1 MECSSSC
8 QTFPWHAR
16 CAWEVV
22 LMSKNNKTIKK
33 KSFYFQDYTEPEIF
47 GNNINFNIQK
57 ISLHRVTFLSFIFFS
72 LILICSIKIIYLA
85 LSPEKSFYTDN
96 IKDDFIKNRRD
107 IIDRN
112 GAVLATNVDLYDV
125 GVRSKLLKKKE
136 KKNLIIKLSLLLP
149 EIDLKKIKHKLDND
163 EFFWL
168 GKRLTPQEKD
178 RLWLIGN
185 KAFVFEQRPSRIYP
199 QRNLFSH
206 VLGQTDDINDGI
218 SGIEKS
224 LDKDLNNKKKIEI
237 PLRLTLDSNLQ
248 YLIRQELMQAQL
260 DFNNVGSA
268 AILMNVENGAIL
280 SLISLPDYDLNK
292 RISIDSDIFTNKITL
307 GVYELGSV
315 FKTFTIAAGLENQL
329 INPNTVFRNLEN
341 SLTCDKYTISE
352 HDKLP
357 KNLSTEQIL
366 IRSSNIGAIRIAQ
379 KVGVKKYSDFL
390 NSLELL
396 STINFDLEEIGT
408 PLSFNWGKCK
418 LATSSYGHGI
428 TTTPLQLARAY
439 AILGN
444 GGYKIQP
451 TLLQKKTISLGK
463 KEQIISEKTSS
474 AINLMLRKV
483 VSQIEGTAN
492 FANVEGYE
500 IAGKT
505 GTAVKYNSKEKL
517 NTFISLFPA
526 NKPKY
531 VLLVILDEP
540 KPAPNFVYEMP
551 PSDKYPNGYKYKGE
565 ERNTS
570 GWNTVVVAGKIIEK
584 IGPILAINNL
594 QASTNF

>member
-1 MECSSSC
+1 MSS
-8 QTFPWHAR
+8 
-16 CAWEVV
+16 
-22 LMSKNNKTIKK
+22 KNKTIKK
-33 KSFYFQDYTEPEIF
+33 KSFYFQDYTESEIL

-72 LILICSIKIIYLA
+72 LILICGIKIIYLA
-85 LSPEKSFYTDN
+85 LSPEKSFYTNN
-96 IKDDFIKNRRD
+96 IKKDFIKNRRD

-112 GAVLATNVDLYDV
+112 GSVLATNVDLYDV
-125 GVRSKLLKKKE
+125 GVRPKLLKKKE
-136 KKNLIIKLSLLLP
+136 KKNLIIKLGLLLP
-149 EIDLKKIKHKLDND
+149 EIDLKKIRHKLDND

-185 KAFVFEQRPSRIYP
+185 KAFVFEPRPSRIYP

-218 SGIEKS
+218 SGIEKFF
-224 LDKDLNNKKKIEI
+224 DKDLNNKKKIEI

-248 YLIRQELMQAQL
+248 YLIRQELIQAQL

-292 RISIDSDIFTNKITL
+292 RISIDSDVFTNKITL

-315 FKTFTIAAGLENQL
+315 FKTFTIAAGLENKL
-329 INPNTVFRNLEN
+329 INPNTVFKNLE
-341 SLTCDKYTISE
+341 SSITCDKYTISE

-366 IRSSNIGAIRIAQ
+366 IQSSNIGAVRIAQ
-379 KVGVKKYSDFL
+379 KIGVKKYRDFL

-396 STINFDLEEIGT
+396 SKINFDLEEIGT

-418 LATSSYGHGI
+418 LATSAYGHGI

-451 TLLQKKTISLGK
+451 TLLQKETISLEK
-463 KEQIISEKTSS
+463 REQIISEKTSN

-505 GTAVKYNSKEKL
+505 GTAIKYNSKEKL
-517 NTFISLFPA
+517 NTFVSLFPA
-526 NKPKY
+526 NEPKY

-565 ERNTS
+565 KRNTS